1 MKALPIILGVV
12 AILTAVPAWWPTP
25 EPASAGLGKT
35 NTVFGN
41 EKASPEQVASLRVAS
56 WDDETDQAK
65 VFEVAFKD
73 GAWAIPSHHDYPA
86 DGQSRVGKTAGA
98 VLGVARGRFI
108 TGEAK
113 EHVKLGLVDPLAAAD
128 AGSEGRGKRVT
139 VKDQS
144 GGPLV
149 DLIIGEKVAKDDA
162 NPFGGDPKDK
172 PLYFVREAD
181 SNEVFAA
188 AVDAN
193 ISTKFIDWVQPDLL
207 KIQSGD
213 ITSVVIRDYSVDEG
227 QGVVAVR
234 AETKLDRGET
244 ADAWSSPQAKP
255 EQRIAKANVD
265 KLLTQLTT
273 LKLAGI
279 RPFQPQWLEQRG
291 FYLVPDPTLIKDPNA
306 LVLNTQRGQAA
317 LIGNEGAV
325 VVTTKSGVRYQ
336 LFFGEIALGDEE
348 DTAAESKTA
357 AKPKEGETAPAAPA
371 DGHNRYMVVFAQY
384 DAASDQVT
392 KAEAVR
398 KAEEDARKAAEKKDG
413 ESAAT
418 PPTPAQPTVPE
429 GQTMADKT
437 QKRFGRFFYVISD
450 ASFNE
455 LRPKAE
461 TLFEDRPALGYPSAE
476 GKTNEQWLE
485 ENGKRPGVTA
495 TASGLQYEVITA
507 SPRADANQA
516 KDGDQVQ
523 VNYKGTL
530 LDGTEF
536 DASKGSPASFGVNN
550 VITGWTEALKL
561 MKEGDKWRLFIPSA
575 LAYGEKGSPPKIG
588 PNQILVF
595 EVELVKAAP

>member
-1 MKALPIILGVV
+1 MKALPIILGVL

-41 EKASPEQVASLRVAS
+41 EKASPEQVASLRVAT
-56 WDDETDQAK
+56 WDDETDQSK

-73 GAWAIPSHHDYPA
+73 GSWAIPSHHDYPA

-108 TGEAK
+108 TGETK
-113 EHVKLGLVDPLAAAD
+113 EHVKLGVVDPLAAAD
-128 AGSEGRGKRVT
+128 AGSDGRGKRVT

-144 GGPLV
+144 GGTLV
-149 DLIIGEKVAKDDA
+149 DLIIGERVSKDEA
-162 NPFGGDPKDK
+162 NPFGGDPKEK
-172 PLYFVREAD
+172 TLYFAREAD

-207 KIQSGD
+207 KVQTAD
-213 ITSVVIRDYSVDEG
+213 IASVVIRDYSVDEG

-234 AETKLDRGET
+234 AETKLSRGET
-244 ADAWSSPQAKP
+244 PDTWYSPQAKP
-255 EQRIAKANVD
+255 EQRVAKANVD

-273 LKLAGI
+273 LKLSGI

-306 LVLNTQRGQAA
+306 LVLNTARGQAA
-317 LIGNEGAV
+317 LIGNEGAI
-325 VVTTKSGVRYQ
+325 VVTTKNGVRYQ

-348 DTAAESKTA
+348 DTAAEAKTA
-357 AKPKEGETAPAAPA
+357 AKPKEGEATPAAPA

-384 DAASDQVT
+384 DAASDQIT
-392 KAEAVR
+392 KAETLR
-398 KAEEDARKAAEKKDG
+398 LAEEEARKAAEKKDG
-413 ESAAT
+413 EPAAT
-418 PPTPAQPTVPE
+418 PPTPPKPSVPE
-429 GQTMADKT
+429 GQTTADKA

-450 ASFNE
+450 TSFNE

-461 TLFEDRPALGYPSAE
+461 TLFEDKPALAYPSAD

-485 ENGKRPGVTA
+485 ENGKRAGVTT

-507 SPRADANQA
+507 SPRADANQP

-550 VITGWTEALKL
+550 VIAGWTEALKL
-561 MKEGDKWRLFIPSA
+561 MKEGDKWRLFIPAA

-588 PNQILVF
+588 ANQVLVF
-595 EVELVKAAP
+595 EVELVKAGP

>member
-12 AILTAVPAWWPTP
+12 AVLTAIPAWWPTP
-25 EPASAGLGKT
+25 APTSAELGKT

-41 EKASPEQVASLRVAS
+41 EKASPEQVTSLRVAT
-56 WDDETDQAK
+56 WDDETNQAK

-98 VLGVARGRFI
+98 VLGVKRGRFI
-108 TGEAK
+108 TGETK
-113 EHVKLGLVDPLAAAD
+113 EHGKLGLIDPLAGAD

-144 GGPLV
+144 GGSLV
-149 DLIIGEKVAKDDA
+149 DLIIGEKVAKDD

-172 PLYFVREAD
+172 PLYFVREAE

-207 KIQSGD
+207 KVQRDD
-213 ITSVVIRDYSVDEG
+213 IRSVIIRDYSVDEG

-234 AETKLDRGET
+234 SETQLVKGELGDSWT
-244 ADAWSSPQAKP
+244 SPHAKP
-255 EQRIAKANVD
+255 EQRVAKTNID

-306 LVLNTQRGQAA
+306 LVLNTQRGQVA

-325 VVTTKSGVRYQ
+325 VITTKNGVRYQ
-336 LFFGEIALGDEE
+336 LFFGEIALGDEA
-348 DTAAESKTA
+348 DTAAESKT
-357 AKPKEGETAPAAPA
+357 KPKEGEAAPAAPT
-371 DGHNRYMVVFAQY
+371 DGHNRYMVVFAQHDPASDLEAKEEALREA
-384 DAASDQVT
+384 DAAA
-392 KAEAVR
+392 K
-398 KAEEDARKAAEKKDG
+398 KAAEQKEG
-413 ESAAT
+413 EPAAAT
-418 PPTPAQPTVPE
+418 PPKPAMALGKTA
-429 GQTMADKT
+429 ADKA

-461 TLFEDRPALGYPSAE
+461 TLFEVAPTLGYPSPA
-476 GKTNEQWLE
+476 GKTNEQWLD
-485 ENGKRPGVTA
+485 ENGKRAGVTS
-495 TASGLQYEVITA
+495 TASGLQYEVMTA
-507 SPRADANQA
+507 SPRADANQP
-516 KDGDQVQ
+516 KDGDSVQ

-536 DASKGSPASFGVNN
+536 DASKGSPASFNVNGV
-550 VITGWTEALKL
+550 IKGWTEALKL
-561 MKEGDKWRLFIPSA
+561 MKEGDKWRLFIPAA
-575 LAYGEKGSPPKIG
+575 LAYGEAGSPPKIG

-595 EVELVKAAP
+595 EVELVEAGP